1 MSEPAIGDNSV
12 AADQVRAFIE
22 RVERLEEEKRGLAED
37 VKSVFAE
44 AKGRGLDVK
53 ILRKIVAIRRMDR
66 DKWREENEILDV
78 YLTALGMG

>member
-22 RVERLEEEKRGLAED
+22 RVERLEDEKRGLAED

>member
-66 DKWREENEILDV
+66 DKWREENKILDV